1 MEDSEGNKEGPCRAG
16 AQKTPQVSEECVL
29 LRRLLLGLEN
39 MESRMDR
46 MEEQLKEIAAMFS
59 GGEGCLA
66 QPQVQEEEERGKERE
81 EEEVGNEKAEEGGE
95 KGVERRKEERERV
108 EEEEKGE
115 VNEKNE
121 EEGRKKGRSV
131 WKLMK
136 VKWQRKRREEE
147 GGRKEEG
154 KRDKEDPG
162 EGTSGSEPEGKEAD
176 EVRVNVKE
184 KKTMKGLWSSLKR
197 RWQGRRT
204 EEVQEGEKEKI
215 VAALV
220 RTRTAHVVDLNIVF
234 GSGHTIKLCSTL
246 EDQRKHRT
254 QEEKRRVEN
263 ERERERRNGK

>member
-1 MEDSEGNKEGPCRAG
+1 MHLLMEDSEGNKEGPCRDG

-46 MEEQLKEIAAMFS
+46 MEEQLRDIAAMFS

-66 QPQVQEEEERGKERE
+66 QPQ
-81 EEEVGNEKAEEGGE
+81 
-95 KGVERRKEERERV
+95 
-108 EEEEKGE
+108 
-115 VNEKNE
+115 
-121 EEGRKKGRSV
+121 
-131 WKLMK
+131 

-176 EVRVNVKE
+176 EVRVNVKQ
-184 KKTMKGLWSSLKR
+184 KKTKTMKGLWSSLKR

-234 GSGHTIKLCSTL
+234 GPHDKVMQYLGRPA
-246 EDQRKHRT
+246 QT
-254 QEEKRRVEN
+254 QDTGREK
-263 ERERERRNGK
+263 NGGK

>member
-1 MEDSEGNKEGPCRAG
+1 MEDSEGNKEGPCRDG

-29 LRRLLLGLEN
+29 LRRLEN

-66 QPQVQEEEERGKERE
+66 QPQVQEEEEEERGKGRE

-121 EEGRKKGRSV
+121 EEKDSGKGQKKGRSV
-131 WKLMK
+131 WKMMK
-136 VKWQRKRREEE
+136 VKWQRKRREEG

-162 EGTSGSEPEGKEAD
+162 EGTSGSELEGKEAD
-176 EVRVNVKE
+176 EVRVSVKE
-184 KKTMKGLWSSLKR
+184 KKTKTMKGFWSSLKR

-204 EEVQEGEKEKI
+204 DEVQEGEKEKI

-234 GSGHTIKLCSTL
+234 GPHDKVVQYLGRPA
-246 EDQRKHRT
+246 QT
-254 QEEKRRVEN
+254 QDTGREKKG
-263 ERERERRNGK
+263 GK

>member
-1 MEDSEGNKEGPCRAG
+1 MEDSEGNKEGPCRDG
-16 AQKTPQVSEECVL
+16 AQKTPQVLEECVL
-29 LRRLLLGLEN
+29 LRRILLGLEK

-46 MEEQLKEIAAMFS
+46 MEEHLKEMTAMFS

-66 QPQVQEEEERGKERE
+66 QPQ
-81 EEEVGNEKAEEGGE
+81 
-95 KGVERRKEERERV
+95 
-108 EEEEKGE
+108 
-115 VNEKNE
+115 
-121 EEGRKKGRSV
+121 
-131 WKLMK
+131 

-162 EGTSGSEPEGKEAD
+162 TSGSEPEGKEAD

-184 KKTMKGLWSSLKR
+184 KKTKTMKGLWSSLKR
-197 RWQGRRT
+197 RRQGRRT

-234 GSGHTIKLCSTL
+234 GPHDKVMQYLERPAQTQHTG
-246 EDQRKHRT
+246 R
-254 QEEKRRVEN
+254 EKKG
-263 ERERERRNGK
+263 GK

>member
-1 MEDSEGNKEGPCRAG
+1 MEDSEVNKEGPCRAG

-39 MESRMDR
+39 MGSRMDR

-121 EEGRKKGRSV
+121 EEKDSGKGRKKGRSV

-162 EGTSGSEPEGKEAD
+162 EGTSGSEPERKEAD

-184 KKTMKGLWSSLKR
+184 KKTKTMKGLWSSLKR

-234 GSGHTIKLCSTL
+234 GPHDKVMQYLGRPA
-246 EDQRKHRT
+246 QT
-254 QEEKRRVEN
+254 QDTGREKKG
-263 ERERERRNGK
+263 GK